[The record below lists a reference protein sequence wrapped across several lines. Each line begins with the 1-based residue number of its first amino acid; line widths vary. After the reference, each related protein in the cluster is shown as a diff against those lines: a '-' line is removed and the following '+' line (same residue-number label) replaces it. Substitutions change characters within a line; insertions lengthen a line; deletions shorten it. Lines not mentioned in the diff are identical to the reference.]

1 MNVQRFIVSNYAFLK
16 THFFTAIPKPKYGIP
31 NPSLIIAWYHC
42 LLLSKKIDVVDSN
55 AASSQVSKF
64 PRQQCSVCMYT
75 ILISA
80 DVFSTDGMCITAEK
94 SKSIM

>member
-1 MNVQRFIVSNYAFLK
+1 MNFQRFICVELCLIK
-16 THFFTAIPKPKYGIP
+16 
-31 NPSLIIAWYHC
+31 NPSIENPIHHLLVIVAWYHC